1 MFKAE
6 ESFSPVSLLSFSMRI
21 ASLLPFYIFSGTLNE
36 ESSISKPS
44 GSVATKSGN
53 HSALS
58 QAAGLTAG
66 IAAFL
71 VIAILAIFLFRR
83 KLAKKTGGGDRNA
96 RPRR

>member
-1 MFKAE
+1 MFEAE
-6 ESFSPVSLLSFSMRI
+6 ESFSPVSLLSFSMKM
-21 ASLLPFYIFSGTLNE
+21 ALLLPFYIFSGTLNE
-36 ESSISKPS
+36 ESSIIEPS
-44 GSVATKSGN
+44 ESVVTKSGN

-83 KLAKKTGGGDRNA
+83 KLSKRKGPDRNA

>member
-1 MFKAE
+1 MFEAE

-44 GSVATKSGN
+44 ESVVTKSGN
-53 HSALS
+53 HSLS

-83 KLAKKTGGGDRNA
+83 KLAKRIGRDRNA